1 MNYDNLIEVAMYSNS
16 VGRRD
21 MQTIPGNA
29 NMIAKKIIKLTQ
41 QVILRLMIQIVKSY
55 VFKKHKQ

>member
-1 MNYDNLIEVAMYSNS
+1 MNYDNLSEVAMYSNS

-29 NMIAKKIIKLTQ
+29 NMIAK
-41 QVILRLMIQIVKSY
+41 R
-55 VFKKHKQ
+55 